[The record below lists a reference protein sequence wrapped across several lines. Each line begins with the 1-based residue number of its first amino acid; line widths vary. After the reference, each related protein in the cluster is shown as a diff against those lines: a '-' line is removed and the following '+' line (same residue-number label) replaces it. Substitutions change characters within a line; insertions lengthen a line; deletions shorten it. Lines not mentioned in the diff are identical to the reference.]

1 MARKENI
8 SNLKT
13 EKEGITILREL
24 MAGFMVPTKEERQFL
39 YELCGI
45 EYRTYS
51 RSVDGIQLLVSGFNK
66 INSQDDFLFI
76 EAKTTKAK
84 NVKTLPYGAF
94 FGITKNEEDL
104 FKSKDNYRLC
114 IVHTGLKEYYSM
126 GYEEYLSLIQNK
138 RVQYQINFRSEHL
151 DVEDLP
157 EL

>member
-1 MARKENI
+1 MSRKENI

-24 MAGFMVPTKEERQFL
+24 MDGFLVPTKEQRQFL

-45 EYRTYS
+45 DYRKYS
-51 RSVDGIQLLVSGFNK
+51 RSVDGIQLLVSDFNK
-66 INSQDDFLFI
+66 IKSEMDFLLI
-76 EAKTTKAK
+76 EVKTTKAK

-94 FGITKNEEDL
+94 FGFTQNEEDL

-138 RVQYQINFRSEHL
+138 RVQYQINFRSE
-151 DVEDLP
+151 
-157 EL
+157 